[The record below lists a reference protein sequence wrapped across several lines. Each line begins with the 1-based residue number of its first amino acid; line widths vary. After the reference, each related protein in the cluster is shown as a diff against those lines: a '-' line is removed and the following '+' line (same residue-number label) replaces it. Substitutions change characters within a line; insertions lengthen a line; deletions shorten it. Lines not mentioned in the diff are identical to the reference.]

1 MSLFLIKIYSLTHV
15 GRGFKTINYIPKT
28 RNHQLRQIGVM
39 MTHNIP
45 LLQLMRSPTTLHGGI
60 FSHNNNKT
68 FKLLFVDFT

>member
-15 GRGFKTINYIPKT
+15 GRGFQIINHILKT

-60 FSHNNNKT
+60 FSHNNRT